1 MPKMTTTHYKNKPGA
16 TTMVLESGRITQ
28 EGIDRLRGRLG
39 SYNRPRQYGV
49 GLFNED
55 ASRSA
60 IRHFCQGIG
69 DSNPLYWDVS
79 YAQQTKYGTLVAPP
93 CFLYSVYWCSGRTG
107 GLPGVHGFH
116 AGNDWEWFRPIYM
129 DDKISVQEQFTGLEE
144 KESEF
149 AGRILIQSSVTHYFN
164 QRGEVLGKT
173 RGWQIRAERTAA
185 RERQKY
191 TFEPYQYS
199 RDEILA
205 IQEAVL
211 GEEIR
216 GSNPRWW
223 EDVQVGDAL
232 KPVVKGPMSH
242 GDITAFVAGCI
253 GGISHGIQ
261 LREMQRHPSWGFTDP
276 NTGAQEAIIRVHDIQ
291 EAAESAGLPGAY
303 DYGCQRCCWMGHLLT
318 NWAGDDG
325 FVKKMYVE
333 LRRFNVV
340 GDTTWCKG
348 TVTGKREEDGEKL
361 VDLEIW
367 GENQRQQI
375 TTKGTATIRLPS
387 KGAGW

>member
-1 MPKMTTTHYKNKPGA
+1 
-16 TTMVLESGRITQ
+16 MVLESGNITQ
-28 EGIDRLRGRLG
+28 EGIERLRARLG

-49 GLFNED
+49 GLFNEE

-69 DSNPLYWDVS
+69 DSNPLYWDIS
-79 YAQQTKYGTLVAPP
+79 YGQQSKFGTIIAPP

-116 AGNDWEWFRPIYM
+116 AGNDWEWYRPIYM

-149 AGRILIQSSVTHYFN
+149 AGKILIQSSVSHYFN

-205 IQEAVL
+205 IQQAVL
-211 GEEIR
+211 GEEIGAAIPAGGRTFRWAMRFSRWSRADEPRRHHRLCRRLHR
-216 GSNPRWW
+216 GHFPRYSIAR
-223 EDVQVGDAL
+223 DAASPL
-232 KPVVKGPMSH
+232 LGVYRPQYRSPGSH
-242 GDITAFVAGCI
+242 
-253 GGISHGIQ
+253 HP
-261 LREMQRHPSWGFTDP
+261 RPRHPGGRRKRRTARRP
-276 NTGAQEAIIRVHDIQ
+276 MTT
-291 EAAESAGLPGAY
+291 AANAA
-303 DYGCQRCCWMGHLLT
+303 
-318 NWAGDDG
+318 
-325 FVKKMYVE
+325 
-333 LRRFNVV
+333 
-340 GDTTWCKG
+340 
-348 TVTGKREEDGEKL
+348 
-361 VDLEIW
+361 
-367 GENQRQQI
+367 
-375 TTKGTATIRLPS
+375 
-387 KGAGW
+387 AGWAIC

>member
-1 MPKMTTTHYKNKPGA
+1 
-16 TTMVLESGRITQ
+16 MVLESGKITL
-28 EGIDRLRGRLG
+28 EGVARLRQRLG
-39 SYNRPRQYGV
+39 SFNRPRQYGV
-49 GLFNED
+49 GLFNES
-55 ASRSA
+55 ASQDA

-69 DSNPLYWDVS
+69 DTNSLYWDKS
-79 YAQQTKYGTLVAPP
+79 YAQATKFGTIVAPP

-116 AGNDWEWFRPIYM
+116 AGNDWEWFRPIYL
-129 DDKISVQEQFTGLEE
+129 DDRISVQEQFTNLEE
-144 KESEF
+144 KKSEF
-149 AGRILIQSSVTHYFN
+149 AGNILIQSSVTTYRN
-164 QRGEVLGKT
+164 QRGEVLAKT
-173 RGWQIRAERTAA
+173 RGWQIRAERDAA
-185 RERQKY
+185 KERQKY
-191 TFEPYQYS
+191 TFEPYHYS
-199 RDEILA
+199 RKEIED

-216 GSNPRWW
+216 GNNPRWW
-223 EDVQVGDAL
+223 EDVKVGDEM

-261 LREMQRHPSWGFTDP
+261 LNEMLRHPSWGFTDP
-276 NTGAQEAIIRVHDIQ
+276 TTGAQEAIIRVHDIQ

-325 FVKKMYVE
+325 FVRKMYVE

-348 TVTGKREEDGEKL
+348 KVVAKREEDGEKL

-367 GENQRQQI
+367 GENQRQEI
-375 TTKGTATIRLPS
+375 STKGTATIRLPS
-387 KGAGW
+387 KLETAW